1 MASDKAFDWTA
12 NLSDQVKS
20 KIDKYTNRALTF
32 ATRSNINL
40 ARLSPKKRTA
50 LSCIAAAMDRVVSID
65 QNLKNSWFNWIY
77 YMMKMI
83 DDSEVDKLAL
93 AIQETSTDYT
103 MTYFSNE
110 FIESVSDEN
119 KQAAR
124 ILMKP
129 YHKNLADKNLKL
141 QEDFKQFLID

>member
-1 MASDKAFDWTA
+1 
-12 NLSDQVKS
+12 
-20 KIDKYTNRALTF
+20 
-32 ATRSNINL
+32 
-40 ARLSPKKRTA
+40 LSPKKRTA